1 MSSKDQVLSSA
12 LHGEAL
18 LIGLGLWCIKR
29 LHRNGA
35 ERATKPF
42 DLGGVL
48 HTMGNAIESVHLHTN
63 LPVYHLD
70 VDRQDGPLLPVNADH
85 LIQLGR
91 PRGFASSVA
100 AVCDVSGHRWRVSW
114 DIVAFWG
121 LVLASRL

>member
-1 MSSKDQVLSSA
+1 MSSKGQVLSSA

-18 LIGLGLWCIKR
+18 LTGLGLWYIKR

-70 VDRQDGPLLPVNADH
+70 VDRQDGPLLPVDADH

-91 PRGFASSVA
+91 PKGFASSVA
-100 AVCDVSGHRWRVSW
+100 AVPT
-114 DIVAFWG
+114 
-121 LVLASRL
+121 